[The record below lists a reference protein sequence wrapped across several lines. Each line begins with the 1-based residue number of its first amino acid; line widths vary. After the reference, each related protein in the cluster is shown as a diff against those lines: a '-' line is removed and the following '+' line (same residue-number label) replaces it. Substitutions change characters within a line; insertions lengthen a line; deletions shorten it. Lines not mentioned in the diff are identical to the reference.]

1 MTGGLVLLKILE
13 EMFSEVNVNHS
24 ELEIT
29 CRYLNSRAPGGLWSL
44 TKSNQMAR

>member
-13 EMFSEVNVNHS
+13 EMLSEVNVNHS

-29 CRYLNSRAPGGLWSL
+29 CRLRYQTEWRYS
-44 TKSNQMAR
+44 T